1 VTQNIPMLDVVAQ
14 NAPMRTE
21 LEAAFARTLDTG
33 RFIMGPEVV
42 ALESDLAEYVGAKHA
57 IGVSSG
63 TDALLVSLMALGVG
77 PGDEVITTPFT
88 FFATGGCIARL
99 GATPVFVDIRPDTFN
114 LDESKV
120 AAAITPKTRA
130 VVPVHLYGQSCDM
143 GALQEACGSI
153 PIIEDAAQSL
163 GSRFQGKGVGSI
175 GTFGCFS
182 FFPSKNLGALGD
194 GGLITT
200 NDDELAERARVL
212 RAHGS
217 KPKYFHALVGGN
229 FRLDAL
235 QASLL
240 RVKFPRLDG
249 WAEARRTNAAYYT
262 ERFNTAGLPS
272 DRLSP
277 PAVLEEGHV
286 FNQYVIRTDQ
296 RDPLAAG
303 LKEAGIESAIY
314 YPRALHMQECFRDL
328 GYAEGAFPIAEK
340 AAGEVLAIPVYPELG
355 DALRERVADTVIRLL
370 R

>member
-1 VTQNIPMLDVVAQ
+1 MLDVVAQ
-14 NAPMRTE
+14 NAPVRAE
-21 LEAAFARTLDTG
+21 LEAAFAKTLDTG

-42 ALESDLAEYVGAKHA
+42 ALETELAAYVGAKHA

-77 PGDEVITTPFT
+77 AGDEVITTPFT

-130 VVPVHLYGQSCDM
+130 VLPVHLYGQSCDM
-143 GALQEACGSI
+143 SALQQACGDI

-163 GSRFQGKGVGSI
+163 GSRFRGQGVGSI

-194 GGLITT
+194 GGLVTT
-200 NDDELAERARVL
+200 NDDVLAEKVRVL

-249 WAEARRTNAAYYT
+249 WAEARRANAAYY
-262 ERFNTAGLPS
+262 S
-272 DRLSP
+272 DRFSSAELPMGRLTP
-277 PAVLEEGHV
+277 PPVVEEGHV
-286 FNQYVIRTDQ
+286 FNQYVIRTDK
-296 RDPLAAG
+296 RDELAAG
-303 LKEAGIESAIY
+303 LKEAGIASAIY
-314 YPRALHMQECFRDL
+314 YPRSLHMQECFDNL
-328 GYAEGAFPIAEK
+328 GYAEGTFPVAEK

-355 DALRERVADTVIRLL
+355 DTLRQRVADTVLGLL

>member
-1 VTQNIPMLDVVAQ
+1 MSQNIPMLDVVAQ
-14 NAPMRTE
+14 NAPMRAE

-42 ALESDLAEYVGAKHA
+42 ALENDLAEYVGAKHA

-63 TDALLVSLMALGVG
+63 TDALLVSLMALGIG

-88 FFATGGCIARL
+88 FFATGGCISRL
-99 GATPVFVDIRPDTFN
+99 GATPVFVDIRADTFN
-114 LDESKV
+114 LDESRV
-120 AAAITPKTRA
+120 AAAITPRTRA
-130 VVPVHLYGQSCDM
+130 VLPVHLYGQSCEM
-143 GALQEACGSI
+143 SALQEACGSI

-163 GSRFQGKGVGSI
+163 GARFRDQGVGSI

-194 GGLITT
+194 GGLVTT
-200 NDDELAERARVL
+200 NDDELAEKVRVL

-240 RVKFPRLDG
+240 RVKFPRLDS
-249 WAEARRTNAAYYT
+249 WAEARSQNAAYYS
-262 ERFNTAGLPS
+262 ERFAAAALS
-272 DRLSP
+272 DGRLST
-277 PAVLEEGHV
+277 PAVVEEGHV
-286 FNQYVIRTDQ
+286 FNQYVIRTDR
-296 RDPLAAG
+296 RDELAAG
-303 LKEAGIESAIY
+303 LKEAGVASAIY
-314 YPRALHMQECFRDL
+314 YPRALHMQECFSDL
-328 GYAEGAFPIAEK
+328 GYVKGAFPVAEK

-355 DALRERVADTVIRLL
+355 DELRAYVADTVIRLL
-370 R
+370 G